1 MQYNSKNIYRLNYI
15 NYSFN
20 CKSFNKIYIHVAEM
34 QKFRKLNLKISVFNM
49 KTLTETVEQT
59 ISTVKPSLV
68 TFCTQNGWRFHG
80 HKHAV

>member
-1 MQYNSKNIYRLNYI
+1 
-15 NYSFN
+15 
-20 CKSFNKIYIHVAEM
+20 
-34 QKFRKLNLKISVFNM
+34 M